1 MNTLVT
7 LVRSSVIVAG
17 FALAGSVSAQNLLTN
32 PDFAGN
38 GAGWGTFGAAG
49 FTDFF
54 GQNTEAAFFSDNDGN
69 FGGLFQDVAGTAGLE
84 YTFTILSMR
93 IETNTNPTITYGLE
107 FRDGSDG
114 LISFVSSFIDYA
126 SVTRNDNGYSPA
138 SVPGLA
144 PAGTAVVRPIIQY
157 SDTVAPSN
165 FFFVFNTE
173 LTAATPVP
181 EPSSFAALAGLGAL
195 GFVALRRRSRQA

>member
-7 LVRSSVIVAG
+7 LVRSS
-17 FALAGSVSAQNLLTN
+17 ALAAGLLFAGAASAQNLLIN

-38 GAGWGTFGAAG
+38 GNGWGTFGAAG

-54 GQNTEAAFFSDNDGN
+54 GQNTEASFFSDNGGN
-69 FGGLFQDVAGTAGLE
+69 AGGLFQDVAGTAGVE

-93 IETNTNPTITYGLE
+93 IETNTNPTISYGLE
-107 FRDGSDG
+107 FRDASDA
-114 LISFVSSFIDYA
+114 LISVAGTAINYGSVS
-126 SVTRNDNGYSPA
+126 RNDNNYSPA
-138 SVPGLA
+138 SVSGVA

-157 SDTVAPSN
+157 YDTVGGSN
-165 FFFVFNTE
+165 WFFVFNTE
-173 LTAATPVP
+173 LTAASAVP

-195 GFVALRRRSRQA
+195 GCVAIRRRRRA